1 MVTGQRHGCGCT
13 AGTDTTTSAEATD
26 SVVARSETLGP
37 ITRSQL
43 AELFSTHRI
52 TITPVLHGDTEQAV
66 DSYEIPNRIRET
78 VVLRDVC
85 EVFPH
90 SSRTARGIDLD
101 HTQPYLP
108 GADQQTRPGNLG
120 PLTRTVHRAKTTG
133 RWTLRQPRPG
143 TFWWKSPTNQQ
154 YRVTP
159 RGTTDLSH
167 WSPLERTFA
176 WVLDTRPDR
185 RGQNAEKAP

>member
-43 AELFSTHRI
+43 AELFGTHRI
-52 TITPVLHGDTEQAV
+52 TITPVLHTGTEQAV

-90 SSRTARGIDLD
+90 SSRTARRLDLD
-101 HTQPYLP
+101 HTQPYVS
-108 GADQQTRPGNLG
+108 GVDQQTRPGNLG
-120 PLTRTVHRAKTTG
+120 PLTRSVHRAKTAG
-133 RWTLRQPRPG
+133 RWQLRQPRPG
-143 TFWWKSPTNQQ
+143 TFWWKSPRGNE
-154 YRVTP
+154 YRVSP
-159 RGTTDLSH
+159 SGTDDLH
-167 WSPLERTFA
+167 DWSPLERKLTWLF
-176 WVLDTRPDR
+176 DSS
-185 RGQNAEKAP
+185 